1 MPHDNM
7 PGGVV
12 ARLVTMK
19 VPFIFKYRVERGK
32 HAGRDYRT
40 LQ

>member
-12 ARLVTMK
+12 ARFVTMK
-19 VPFIFKYRVERGK
+19 VPFNFIIRVERGN

-40 LQ
+40 LF